1 MQAVLN
7 RSGIR
12 AELIEQT
19 PETIS
24 RSIQLN
30 DGQCLPI
37 SILTQGILRT
47 IQTLSLRPEQV
58 AIFCN
63 ADSRLSCNLPQYPV
77 MLRQT
82 LTKMGHGLEQVEV
95 RVSPYLPTDLPLEL
109 LFDLYRAW
117 LISGLL
123 QKMTH
128 QVRPREKSV
137 GATDRLVQKAERSLF
152 TAFRQGTSKEG
163 VFQEIVEDLG
173 AIEKTDV
180 RLPQVGIVGDIYVRD
195 NDVFN
200 QDLIRRLER
209 AGAEAVTIPFIDTMD
224 LMVTTYF
231 KSQWLNGSYLGLLR
245 DKALYGALS
254 LFGRKL
260 TKIAR
265 PLLGDEGP
273 TLNHDPLTYL
283 QHHGLSIRHGGE
295 TSENLL
301 KVYYLHENYP
311 DLKLIVHVYPLFC
324 CPGLISEAIYKKVE
338 RDLAIPIVSIAYDGT
353 QADKNKILEPYLR
366 ISSSPQ

>member
-1 MQAVLN
+1 M
-7 RSGIR
+7 
-12 AELIEQT
+12 QT

-37 SILTQGILRT
+37 SILTQGVLHT

-63 ADSRLSCNLPQYPV
+63 ADSRISCNLPQYPV

-109 LFDLYRAW
+109 MVDLYRAW

-128 QVRPREKSV
+128 QVRPREKTA
-137 GATDRLVQKAERSLF
+137 GATDRLVQKAEESLF
-152 TAFRQGTSKEG
+152 TAFRQGTSKEE
-163 VFQEIVEDLG
+163 VFREIVRDLK
-173 AIEKTDV
+173 AIEATDV
-180 RLPQVGIVGDIYVRD
+180 RLTQVGIVGDIYVRD

-224 LMVTTYF
+224 LLVPTYF
-231 KSQWLNGSYLGLLR
+231 KSQWLDGSYLGLLR
-245 DKALYGALS
+245 DKALYGTLS
-254 LFGRKL
+254 LLGRKL
-260 TKIAR
+260 TRIAR
-265 PLLGDEGP
+265 PLLKDEGF
-273 TLNHDPLTYL
+273 TLKDDPL
-283 QHHGLSIRHGGE
+283 SIFAA
-295 TSENLL
+295 
-301 KVYYLHENYP
+301 P
-311 DLKLIVHVYPLFC
+311 
-324 CPGLISEAIYKKVE
+324 
-338 RDLAIPIVSIAYDGT
+338 
-353 QADKNKILEPYLR
+353 
-366 ISSSPQ
+366 